1 MTLGFIKQLL
11 RTRMV
16 SDEML
21 LLVIETG
28 LQTTA
33 VNYGG
38 NVLFPLVQQDNS
50 RTQRAMS
57 LQKFTQL
64 VVTLDLTRPTNS
76 SKR

>member
-11 RTRMV
+11 RTWMV

-28 LQTTA
+28 LQTAA

-50 RTQRAMS
+50 RTQHPQEA
-57 LQKFTQL
+57 THCC
-64 VVTLDLTRPTNS
+64 VPTKIQS
-76 SKR
+76 GSCYT